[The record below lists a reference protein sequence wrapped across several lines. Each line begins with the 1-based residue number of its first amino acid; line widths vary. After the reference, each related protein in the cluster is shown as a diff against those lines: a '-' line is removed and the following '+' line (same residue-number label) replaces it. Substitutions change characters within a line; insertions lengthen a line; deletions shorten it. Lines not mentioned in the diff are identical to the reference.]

1 MRPIEGKHPYLYLDG
16 IVLKRSWADEVRNV
30 SLLVA
35 IGVNADGYRE
45 ILSIVEGTKEDK
57 ADWSDAQRC
66 ASHPEASQGTGH
78 LRYLAGHLGCLP
90 GSGRECRRD
99 LPPGPLAA
107 LRRALVPQCLQ
118 PCAEHQ
124 DARGLLN
131 AKGHPRPG
139 GPHGCEGQGRGD
151 GWSALK
157 LTTESTRDSRHY
169 PALHPSALVRCD
181 PGLFVAQLLPSWSDR
196 PRLGNKKSSK
206 YL

>member
-1 MRPIEGKHPYLYLDG
+1 MAGVSVRRVKDITEALWGTWRMRPIEGKHPYLYLDG

-45 ILSIVEGTKEDK
+45 ILGIVEGTKEDK

-99 LPPGPLAA
+99 LPPRPAGSAA
-107 LRRALVPQCLQ
+107 SCTGTAMSSAMCRAPR
-118 PCAEHQ
+118 CA
-124 DARGLLN
+124 RS
-131 AKGHPRPG
+131 P
-139 GPHGCEGQGRGD
+139 
-151 GWSALK
+151 
-157 LTTESTRDSRHY
+157 
-169 PALHPSALVRCD
+169 
-181 PGLFVAQLLPSWSDR
+181 
-196 PRLGNKKSSK
+196 
-206 YL
+206 